1 MFSENTNLLED
12 FVHVG
17 DFEIQIILRNIDNVT
32 LTAALT
38 GASGKVVQKFLKN
51 LADRILYLI
60 HEDMEYWNETEEDIL
75 TAQKT
80 VLELK
85 VSV

>member
-1 MFSENTNLLED
+1 M
-12 FVHVG
+12 
-17 DFEIQIILRNIDNVT
+17 T

-60 HEDMEYWNETEEDIL
+60 HEDLEYWNGTEEDIL